1 MMSAVSDVYSKIKGR
16 LTERK
21 SRRNRDDL
29 IARIGELTYV
39 QRIDPSVSHDADIAR
54 LVEEVRHLD
63 RMEELRRTREVA
75 EGE

>member
-1 MMSAVSDVYSKIKGR
+1 MMNAASGAYSKIKSR

-21 SRRNRDDL
+21 SRRARDDL

-39 QRIDPSVSHDADIAR
+39 QRIDPSVSHDADVAR

-63 RMEELRRTREVA
+63 RMQELRRTKEIA
-75 EGE
+75 DGE